1 MAACL
6 HCALARVLR
15 RAGSRGLGSA
25 RLEFCALAARS
36 DPVWLPTTGYRLCR
50 SLRDLVRRACAEAD
64 GGSVK
69 LAVVDLSGKSH
80 VEVTAVVRRR
90 DGATRV
96 LSCAFGR
103 QDPRALGRGFAERAL
118 P

>member
-1 MAACL
+1 MRGACL

-15 RAGSRGLGSA
+15 RAASFGSA
-25 RLEFCALAARS
+25 SVEFRTLAARS

-50 SLRDLVRRACAEAD
+50 AVRDLVRRACAAAD

-69 LAVVDLSGKSH
+69 LAVVDLCGKSH
-80 VEVTAVVRRR
+80 VEVTAVVRHR
-90 DGATRV
+90 DGTTRV

-103 QDPRALGRGFAERAL
+103 QDPRALGRGFAEYAL
-118 P
+118 S